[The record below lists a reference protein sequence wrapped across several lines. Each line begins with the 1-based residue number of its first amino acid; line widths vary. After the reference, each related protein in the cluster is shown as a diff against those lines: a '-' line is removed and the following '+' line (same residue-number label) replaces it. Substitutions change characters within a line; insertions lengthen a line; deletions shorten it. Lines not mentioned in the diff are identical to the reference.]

1 MSVTAYVALGS
12 NLEQPAQQVSAALAA
27 LTTLPHCHNVC
38 ASSLYATTP
47 VGYADQ
53 PDFVNAVARL
63 DTTLD
68 APALLGALLALE
80 TRFGRV
86 RSFRNAPRVLDLDL
100 LLYGEHCQDSPT
112 LTLPHPRM
120 HQRAFV
126 LAPLAELAATLQIP
140 GRGRVVD
147 CLADCD
153 QSGIRRLDILP
164 G

>member
-1 MSVTAYVALGS
+1 MAWVEAGQAPNVI
-12 NLEQPAQQVSAALAA
+12 LAA
-27 LTTLPHCHNVC
+27 HV
-38 ASSLYATTP
+38 
-47 VGYADQ
+47 DQ
-53 PDFVNAVARL
+53 PDFINAVARL

-68 APALLGALLALE
+68 AFALLDALQALE

-120 HQRAFV
+120 HERAFV